1 MAQASTS
8 GPQQSTAGLS
18 SLPRGLALSI
28 SRVLDGPDDG
38 RGQTA
43 AASSS
48 ASTSTLRPDNAVAS
62 TSSVQPSASTNTDPE
77 PPASLTQKLARQ
89 FESPYSLTSTSLDRT
104 QAQQRAKLALLDD
117 EIDGMLERLSDEQ
130 SQAKLSSSSQI
141 QLSVRQLFDE
151 LDQIREKAASSETT
165 VREITGDIR
174 MLDTGKRN
182 LVESMTL
189 LRRLQM
195 LGELHRSASSPC
207 FGT

>member
-1 MAQASTS
+1 M
-8 GPQQSTAGLS
+8 
-18 SLPRGLALSI
+18 PRGLALSI

-38 RGQTA
+38 QGQTA

-62 TSSVQPSASTNTDPE
+62 TSSVQPSASINVDPE
-77 PPASLTQKLARQ
+77 PPANLTQKLARQ

-141 QLSVRQLFDE
+141 QLSVRQLFHE

-195 LGELHRSASSPC
+195 LGELC
-207 FGT
+207 FQQLVCVHSCDITLT